1 MKSKFKILF
10 QSFLPGIF
18 LLGFGMGTGS
28 VTSMAKA
35 GADYGMALLWTIF
48 LSAVV
53 TYFMIYIYGRFTLVT
68 GETALSAF
76 RKHIHPGVGIF
87 FIVSLTAVIS
97 AAIMGV
103 MGIISD
109 VCYEWSRVFITG
121 GIKPIYFA
129 IFFITVVYLLFW
141 SGSTEIF
148 QVALSIIVAVMS
160 LCFIVNFF
168 ILMPPLHDILWGMV
182 PNMPVIPEDQGKG
195 PFLVIASMVG
205 TTVFS
210 GLFIIRTTL
219 VKEAG
224 WTMKDVKIQR
234 RDAALAATMMFI
246 IALTIMAAAAGTLN
260 RQGLILT
267 KASQMVT
274 LLEPLAGKFAVSI
287 FVIGLVAA
295 GVSSQFP
302 NVLLLPW
309 LLLDYND
316 SERDLKKP
324 KYRIMVLIMSLMGLV
339 VPVFNAPPIFAMI
352 VSQAFG
358 ALILPM
364 TVLCILIV
372 GNKKGVMGEHTFSIV
387 TNIILALIQ
396 IFSLYM
402 CVVSIRGLIANLA
415 C

>member
-1 MKSKFKILF
+1 MSDKYKKLF
-10 QSFLPGIF
+10 RSFLPGIF

-35 GADYGMALLWTIF
+35 GADYGMSLLWAIL

-53 TYFMIYIYGRFTLVT
+53 TYFMIYIYGKFTLVT
-68 GETALSAF
+68 GETALAAF
-76 RKHIHPGVGIF
+76 RKHLHPAVGIF

-121 GIKPIYFA
+121 GIKPVYFA
-129 IFFITVVYLLFW
+129 IFFITVVYILFW
-141 SGSTEIF
+141 SGSTEVF
-148 QVALSIIVAVMS
+148 QVALAVIVAIMS
-160 LCFIVNFF
+160 LCFIINFF
-168 ILMPPLHDILWGMV
+168 ILMPPVNEILWGMV

-224 WTMKDVKIQR
+224 WSMDNVREQR
-234 RDAALAATMMFI
+234 RDAALSAIMMFI
-246 IALTIMAAAAGTLN
+246 IALTIMAAAAGPLN

-267 KASQMVT
+267 EASQMVT

-309 LLLDYND
+309 LLLDYNQ

-324 KYRIMVLIMSLMGLV
+324 KYRIMVLVMSLMGLV
-339 VPVFNAPPIFAMI
+339 VPVFNAPPVFAMI

-358 ALILPM
+358 SLILPM
-364 TVLCILIV
+364 TVLCILVV
-372 GNKKGVMGEHTFSIV
+372 GNKKSIMGEHTFSIT
-387 TNIILALIQ
+387 TNIILVLIQ

-402 CVVSIRGLIANLA
+402 CGVGIRGLVTNLL
-415 C
+415 